1 MGDTA
6 LLTDRVGLLNSLLC
20 PLQLVQHRVSLQ
32 ALSKTTDTNKQ
43 TLKVRPKADESATA
57 LQGMLEKTT
66 PLQFGHDS
74 QVSCLQRSHTSS
86 SEHHSIIMTHT
97 HISGLVPHTSGIGQ
111 HKGVLVFMFGVDC
124 GSLLEEGMDQ
134 EVWEGK
140 GGEGR
145 RGEGRGEEGRREEGR
160 GSEGRGREGW
170 RGKVK
175 GQHARA

>member
-66 PLQFGHDS
+66 PLHFGHDS
-74 QVSCLQRSHTSS
+74 QVSCLQQSDNSS
-86 SEHHSIIMTHT
+86 TEHHSIIMTHT

-124 GSLLEEGMDQ
+124 GSLLEEGMD
-134 EVWEGK
+134 
-140 GGEGR
+140 
-145 RGEGRGEEGRREEGR
+145 
-160 GSEGRGREGW
+160 
-170 RGKVK
+170 
-175 GQHARA
+175 